1 MQSKYLV
8 YPIGRFQPPAQIN
21 EQDISSFIERIK
33 MMGIKLI
40 SVLNQHPNMDWTQS
54 YRPGSWTYVQLV
66 HHLSDSHMN
75 AFIRFKWTLTEDNPL
90 IKAYDENAWAQLP
103 DAHGPMEDAVHL
115 LHALHHKWS
124 ILMEGMTREQWNR
137 TYVHPEGLQTRSLAL
152 TSALYAWHGDH
163 HLAQMEQGIKLIDE
177 Q

>member
-21 EQDISSFIERIK
+21 EQDISSWIERIK
-33 MMGIKLI
+33 MLGTKLNT
-40 SVLNQHPNMDWTQS
+40 VLNQHPNMDWTQS

>member
-8 YPIGRFQPPAQIN
+8 YPIGRFQPPTEIS

-33 MMGIKLI
+33 TLGTKLTA
-40 SVLNQHPNMDWTQS
+40 VLNQHPTIDWTQS

-66 HHLSDSHMN
+66 HHLVDSHMN

-103 DAHGPMEDAVHL
+103 DAHGPLEQAVHL
-115 LHALHHKWS
+115 LQALHHQWA
-124 ILMEGMTREQWNR
+124 ILMESMTGEQWHR

-152 TSALYAWHGDH
+152 TAALYAWHGDH
-163 HLAQMEQGIKLIDE
+163 HLAQIEQGITLIHE

>member
-1 MQSKYLV
+1 
-8 YPIGRFQPPAQIN
+8 
-21 EQDISSFIERIK
+21 
-33 MMGIKLI
+33 
-40 SVLNQHPNMDWTQS
+40 
-54 YRPGSWTYVQLV
+54 
-66 HHLSDSHMN
+66 MN

-115 LHALHHKWS
+115 LNALHHKWS
-124 ILMEGMTREQWNR
+124 ILMDGMTREQWNR